1 VKGAEYDEAKL
12 YEAAYEPE
20 KIQFYQLVDI
30 AFARE
35 LRKVGLHHPFDGR
48 SAEGRNP

>member
-1 VKGAEYDEAKL
+1 VRGTTYRDLVL

-30 AFARE
+30 DFARR
-35 LRKVGLHHPFDGR
+35 LRQVADTHPF
-48 SAEGRNP
+48 AEAAAGGD